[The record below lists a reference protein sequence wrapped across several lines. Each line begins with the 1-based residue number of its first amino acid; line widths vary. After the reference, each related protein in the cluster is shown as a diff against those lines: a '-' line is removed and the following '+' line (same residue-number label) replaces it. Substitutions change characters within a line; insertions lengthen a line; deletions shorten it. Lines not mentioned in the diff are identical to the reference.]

1 MAIHGET
8 PVSFLAVTEPDWRY
22 RKDNPFA
29 GKVVKRSV
37 VFGVVNR
44 DYADAVNRGRIL
56 KGLPADFVPKP
67 RLWGERLEGSCVIE
81 HKGESYLEVF
91 VDNAL
96 TVYLDQAG
104 LVVSHELL
112 EPWLRPRAA
121 SDGVVVRCYKLANVS
136 AFEVLSV

>member
-8 PVSFLAVTEPDWRY
+8 PVSFLAVTEPDWRFV
-22 RKDNPFA
+22 KDNLYR
-29 GKVVKRSV
+29 GKVTKRSLV
-37 VFGVVNR
+37 YGTVNR
-44 DYADAVNRGRIL
+44 DYAATMNEARVA
-56 KGLPADFVPKP
+56 KGFPADFVAKP
-67 RLWGERLEGSCVIE
+67 RPWGERLEGTCVIE

-136 AFEVLSV
+136 AFVVFSV